1 MRKEL
6 KELRKQHAEHK
17 PVSKL
22 RKADISAQLER
33 LRGMRETTAPVASTP
48 GAEPKKMM
56 PKARSVKESKEEEH
70 PVAPHHGTT
79 KGEPRKTARKAF
91 EGETPK
97 KAKAAMMAKMMK
109 MMAEMTSDEE

>member
-6 KELRKQHAEHK
+6 KELRKANKEHQ

-22 RKADISAQLER
+22 RKADIAAQLDR
-33 LRGMRETTAPVASTP
+33 LRGVRETTAPVASTP
-48 GAEPKKMM
+48 GAESKKMA

-70 PVAPHHGTT
+70 PMAPHHGTT
-79 KGEPRKTARKAF
+79 KGEPRKSARKAF

-97 KAKAAMMAKMMK
+97 KAKKAMMEKMMK
-109 MMAEMTSDEE
+109 MMAEMSSDEE